1 MYLKF
6 GVPKVLRVKHALGTL
21 GTSHFRHF
29 SIYLSQFFN
38 IMLIRIYNENPNPKQ
53 IRQIVDLL
61 DEGGIIIYPT
71 DTVYAMGCDI
81 LATKSIEKIARFK
94 GLNPKNPELSLIFH
108 DMSQLSEYTIIRDN
122 TIFKLLKRN
131 LPGPFT
137 FIVQA
142 NNQIPKLFKNK
153 KKTVGIRIPDNN
165 IVLELVR
172 ELGRPIITKSI
183 HDPDEVI
190 EYTTDPELI
199 YEKYGD
205 FTDTVIDG
213 GFGRNE
219 ASTIVDCTGEEI
231 QILRQ
236 GLGIL
241 EL

>member
-1 MYLKF
+1 
-6 GVPKVLRVKHALGTL
+6 
-21 GTSHFRHF
+21 
-29 SIYLSQFFN
+29 
-38 IMLIRIYNENPNPKQ
+38 MLLRIYPENPNPKH
-53 IRQIVDLL
+53 IRQVVDILKT
-61 DEGGIIIYPT
+61 GGIIIYPT

-81 LATKSIEKIARFK
+81 KANKAIEKIARLK
-94 GLNPKNPELSLIFH
+94 GLNPKNPDLSLIFH

-142 NNQIPKLFKNK
+142 NSQIPRMFKNK
-153 KKTVGIRIPDNN
+153 KKTVGIRIPDNS

-172 ELGRPIITKSI
+172 ELGRPIITTSI
-183 HDPDEVI
+183 HDPDEII

-199 YEKYGD
+199 HEKYND
-205 FTDTVIDG
+205 FADIVIDG
-213 GFGRNE
+213 GYGKNE
-219 ASTIVDCTGEEI
+219 ASTIVDCTGEETE
-231 QILRQ
+231 ILRQ

>member
-1 MYLKF
+1 
-6 GVPKVLRVKHALGTL
+6 
-21 GTSHFRHF
+21 
-29 SIYLSQFFN
+29 
-38 IMLIRIYNENPNPKQ
+38 MLVRIYNENPNNKH
-53 IRQIVDLL
+53 IRKIVDLL
-61 DEGGIIIYPT
+61 EKGGIIIYPT

-81 LATKSIEKIARFK
+81 RATKAIEKIARLK

-108 DMSQLSEYTIIRDN
+108 DMSQLSEYTIIHDN

-142 NNQIPKLFKNK
+142 NNQIPRLFKNK
-153 KKTVGIRIPDNN
+153 KKTVGIRIPDNK

-172 ELGRPIITKSI
+172 ELGRPIITTSI

-199 YEKYGD
+199 YEKYRD
-205 FTDTVIDG
+205 FADAVIDG
-213 GFGRNE
+213 GFGNNE
-219 ASTIVDCTGEEI
+219 ASTVVDCTGEEI
-231 QILRQ
+231 LIERQ